1 GRHHAWTSL
10 YDPGRKTVQAAGSF
24 LEENL
29 NVAVQYAAWITPGDV
44 NSVDDVKPGTGAIV
58 RRGLSKVAAFR
69 DDAGVL
75 HELSAVCPHLGCI
88 VQWNH
93 QEHSWDCP
101 CHGSRFDCQG
111 QVTSGPAN
119 VDLSPVETKE
129 KTREAAGV

>member
-1 GRHHAWTSL
+1 
-10 YDPGRKTVQAAGSF
+10 
-24 LEENL
+24 L
-29 NVAVQYAAWITPGDV
+29 NVATQFAAWVTPGDV
-44 NSVDDVKPGTGAIV
+44 NSVDDVKPGSGAIV

-101 CHGSRFDCQG
+101 CHGSRFDCHG
-111 QVTSGPAN
+111 HVTSGPAN
-119 VDLSPVETKE
+119 VDLETVETPGKKKE
-129 KTREAAGV
+129 TVGV